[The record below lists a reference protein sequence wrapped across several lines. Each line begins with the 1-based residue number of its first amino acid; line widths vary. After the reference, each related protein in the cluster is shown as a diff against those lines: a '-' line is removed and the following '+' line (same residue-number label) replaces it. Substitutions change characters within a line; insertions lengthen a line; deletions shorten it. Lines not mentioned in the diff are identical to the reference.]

1 MTLFFYNEFQ
11 YNMICIRSLKPCNV
25 RHGMADFVVIDTT
38 FVILDDIE
46 AFSWQN
52 KASCLKCKYPRLEKA
67 LRKLN

>member
-1 MTLFFYNEFQ
+1 MTIFYNEFQ
-11 YNMICIRSLKPCNV
+11 YNMICIRSLKPCSV
-25 RHGMADFVVIDTT
+25 RHGMTDFVVIDTT

-52 KASCLKCKYPRLEKA
+52 KALCLKCKHLRLENT